1 MKQDTL
7 TIAESAA
14 LKGKA
19 IETIYRLVRSRRIEA
34 AKDQEGNWQIPRQ
47 ALLDYYSKREDKLA
61 DAGC

>member
-1 MKQDTL
+1 MKKDTL

-34 AKDQEGNWQIPRQ
+34 AKDEDGNWKIPRR
-47 ALLDYYSKREDKLA
+47 ALLNYYANKDEKELVSA
-61 DAGC
+61 